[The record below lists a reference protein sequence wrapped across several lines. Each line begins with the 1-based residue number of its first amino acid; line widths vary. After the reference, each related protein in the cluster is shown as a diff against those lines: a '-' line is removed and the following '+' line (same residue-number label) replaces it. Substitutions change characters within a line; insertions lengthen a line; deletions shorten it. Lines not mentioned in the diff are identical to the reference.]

1 MISGA
6 QDAIV
11 AQMIGGINN
20 FILIGHQTSFT
31 GKKYTPAAGA
41 DHILGAYLGI
51 NTNVS
56 QGLCGF

>member
-20 FILIGHQTSFT
+20 CILIGHQTSFT
-31 GKKYTPAAGA
+31 GK
-41 DHILGAYLGI
+41 
-51 NTNVS
+51 NTRQQLELIIYWEVT
-56 QGLCGF
+56 